1 MLQTTPEHHHRNDDA
16 SSNGG
21 KWSREEHERF
31 LVGIQMYPH
40 GPWKKVAA
48 IVQTR
53 TTRQTQTHAQKF
65 RQKLDRQDRALRTN
79 QAFENRDVYLPFP
92 FSPEAP
98 AACSLSPTLDELC
111 WRVPTPLPPLAEAL
125 DTLIALLDM
134 DVHAV

>member
-1 MLQTTPEHHHRNDDA
+1 MLQTTPEHHCSNEDTA

-31 LVGIQMYPH
+31 LVGIQTYPH

-65 RQKLDRQDRALRTN
+65 RQKLDRQDRAVRTN
-79 QAFENRDVYLPFP
+79 QAFENRDVYFPFP

-98 AACSLSPTLDELC
+98 PTLEEPSS
-111 WRVPTPLPPLAEAL
+111 RTPTPLPPLAEAL

-134 DVHAV
+134 EVLSV